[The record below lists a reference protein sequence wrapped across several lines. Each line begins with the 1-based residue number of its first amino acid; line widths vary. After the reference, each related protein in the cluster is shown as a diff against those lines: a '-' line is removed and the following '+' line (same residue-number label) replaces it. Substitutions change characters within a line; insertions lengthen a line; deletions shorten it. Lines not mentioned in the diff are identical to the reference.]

1 MARSVTV
8 HRTCNLCEATCGL
21 LLDVEDERVVRI
33 RADEEDPFSRGH
45 ICAKAVA
52 LKQIQED
59 PDRLRRPVRRTAN
72 GWEEISWEVAL
83 DEVAENLARIQR
95 RDGNDAVGIY
105 LGNPAAHNFGTLI
118 YITFLFQALDTRN
131 RYSASS
137 VDQNPKHASSLFLF
151 GNIFSI
157 PIPDLD
163 RTRFLLML
171 GANPMVSNGSLM
183 TAPGFRRR
191 VRALKQRGGRFVVVD
206 PRRTETAA
214 IADEHLFLPPGRD
227 AFLLA
232 ALVHVVLEEKLG
244 RPCHFADRLEGA
256 AQLGKILADFSPEAV
271 EERLQIPA
279 ARVRG
284 LAREF
289 AAAPS
294 AVCYGRVGTSQNPY
308 GTLASWL
315 IDVLNIVTGN
325 LDREGGAMF
334 PTPAV
339 DLRELIRMRG
349 GDGPA
354 IGWRTR
360 VRGAPAFNGEQPAAC
375 MSEEMLTP
383 GPGQIR
389 AMLTSNGNPVLSTP
403 NGRKLER
410 GFEALEYCAAIDI
423 YRNETTRHANI
434 ILPPTWSLEH
444 DNYEVLFHLFAVRN
458 TAKYSAAVIA
468 PEPGALHEWEI
479 QLELALRIMEKKSV
493 RPHVRLALRALRRAK
508 GFFHTRRVLDWM
520 LRIGPHGDG
529 FRPWRRGLRLAD
541 LIAEP
546 KGRDLG
552 PLEPCLDRILQT
564 SSGRIDLAHAS
575 MQGELRRLA
584 AELKAP
590 PTPAS
595 ADLLL
600 IGRRDA
606 RSNNSWLHNAPLAV
620 AGRNRCTLRMHPA
633 DAEERELANGQAVR
647 IRSRVGEV
655 VAALQVTDELMRG
668 VVSLPHGWGHHRPG
682 TAMRVAEAHAH
693 VSVNDLSDE
702 QMLEPV
708 VGNAVL
714 NGVPVRVG
722 AAGSSAPGLGPPGE
736 E

>member
-1 MARSVTV
+1 MLRSATV

-21 LLDVEDERVVRI
+21 LVEVEGQRVVRI
-33 RADEEDPFSRGH
+33 RADEADPFSRGH
-45 ICAKAVA
+45 ICAKAIA

-59 PDRLRRPVRRTAN
+59 PDRLRRPVRRTAD

-83 DEVAENLARIQR
+83 DEVARNLARIQR
-95 RDGNDAVGIY
+95 RDGDDAVGIY
-105 LGNPAAHNFGTLI
+105 LGNPAAHNFGTLM
-118 YITFLFQALDTRN
+118 YVTFLFQALDTRN

-137 VDQNPKHASSLFLF
+137 LDQNPKHASSLFLF
-151 GNIFSI
+151 GNTFLI

-191 VRALKQRGGRFVVVD
+191 IRELKERGGRFVVVD

-214 IADEHLFLPPGRD
+214 IADEHFFLPPGRD

-232 ALVHVVLEEKLG
+232 ALIHVVLDEKLG
-244 RPCHFADRLEGA
+244 RACHFADRLDGVA
-256 AQLGKILADFSPEAV
+256 TLRTAVSAFSPEAV
-271 EERLQIPA
+271 EERLRIPA

-308 GTLASWL
+308 GTLANWL
-315 IDVLNIVTGN
+315 VDVLNIVTGN

-339 DLRELIRMRG
+339 DLPALIRMRG

-383 GPGQIR
+383 GRGQIR

-403 NGRKLER
+403 NGRKLEE
-410 GFEALEYCAAIDI
+410 GFDALEYCAAIDI
-423 YRNETTRHANI
+423 YRNETTRHANV

-458 TAKYSAAVIA
+458 TAKYSEPVLA

-479 QLELALRIMEKKSV
+479 QLELALRIMELKSAW
-493 RPHVRLALRALRRAK
+493 PHVRLALRALRRAK
-508 GFFHTRRVLDWM
+508 GFFHPKRVLDWM
-520 LRIGPHGDG
+520 LRIGPYGDG

-552 PLEPCLDRILQT
+552 PLEPRLNQILQT
-564 SSGRIDLAHAS
+564 SSGRIDLAHPS
-575 MQGELRRLA
+575 MQAELRRLA
-584 AELKAP
+584 TELASP
-590 PTPAS
+590 LAPAS
-595 ADLLL
+595 SDLLL

-633 DAEERELANGQAVR
+633 DAAERGLASGQLVR

-655 VAALQVTDELMRG
+655 RAALEVSDELMRG

-682 TAMRVAEAHAH
+682 TATRVAEAHAH
-693 VSVNDLSDE
+693 VSANDLTDE
-702 QMLEPV
+702 QLLEPV

-714 NGVPVRVG
+714 NGVPVRV
-722 AAGSSAPGLGPPGE
+722 AAADSSPPRRAE
-736 E
+736 A